1 MFYKKNTK
9 KLKIGQHDARK
20 YPKVNSRVPEG
31 KAVLVILVE
40 LDVLLLSDSNIIWYG
55 PQYINTINTNKTL
68 RPLNE

>member
-1 MFYKKNTK
+1 MFYITNTK

-40 LDVLLLSDSNIIWYG
+40 LDVLLLSDSNII
-55 PQYINTINTNKTL
+55 
-68 RPLNE
+68 